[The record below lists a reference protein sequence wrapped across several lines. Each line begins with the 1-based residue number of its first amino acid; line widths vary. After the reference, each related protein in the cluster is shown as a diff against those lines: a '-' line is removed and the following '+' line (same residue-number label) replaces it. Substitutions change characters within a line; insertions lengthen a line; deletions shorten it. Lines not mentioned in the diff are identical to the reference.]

1 MKKVWSFTR
10 IRIANC
16 RNAKGLFATGE
27 FAGSDDSN
35 ADRIGRKLFY
45 PYFFFSLFDFL
56 HLNVR

>member
-45 PYFFFSLFDFL
+45 PYFFFFSF
-56 HLNVR
+56 